1 MVRTTISARDIDGLD
16 QVRPNCHPIT
26 FAFVADRNP
35 LIPTST
41 ARSATTA
48 KGRLR
53 SSAGMRKLRVRTF
66 LTVQN
71 LVVGLKK
78 ELLADGVRPNRIAS

>member
-1 MVRTTISARDIDGLD
+1 LIRFDRTDH
-16 QVRPNCHPIT
+16 HPVA

-48 KGRLR
+48 KRRLPVFGGTAQIPVIR
-53 SSAGMRKLRVRTF
+53 WRLGERAKSTYLQTLPLVQKSAAR
-66 LTVQN
+66 
-71 LVVGLKK
+71 
-78 ELLADGVRPNRIAS
+78 